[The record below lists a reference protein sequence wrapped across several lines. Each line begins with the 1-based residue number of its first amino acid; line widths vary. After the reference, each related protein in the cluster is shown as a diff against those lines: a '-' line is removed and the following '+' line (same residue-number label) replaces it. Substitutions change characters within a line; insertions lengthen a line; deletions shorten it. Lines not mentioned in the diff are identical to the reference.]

1 MILPFFILNRY
12 LKSKK
17 DSRFISAVSLITII
31 GIVIGVVVV
40 LVALS
45 ILDGY
50 EKVVT
55 QKIVDFNTHIK
66 ISAFSNRNID
76 SPDKDIE
83 LMNKVFSH
91 NVARLN
97 PFCSKLSIIKS
108 KKSSEGITL
117 QGITKDQ
124 FQNEIIPFLDTKK
137 NITEPGNHIFIG
149 KKLAEKLDLN
159 EGEKVTIFT
168 LHGDQIP
175 SPENPPSIDQ
185 FIIGGIYESGMAEY
199 DDLNAYIDIRT
210 AQTLFGMENE
220 VSGYNIK
227 LKSLENIDKIAQNIQ
242 DMFGYPYY
250 VRTIFQIHQNIF
262 TWLEL
267 QKKPIPIILGLIIF
281 VAVFNVISTL
291 LMIVLERTGAIGIL
305 RSLGANKKLIVKVFL
320 FHGLYLSV
328 IGIVIGTLISL
339 VFSLLQINYGIISLP
354 GSVYFVTKV
363 PIAINLENYLI
374 VTVVTLI
381 ISFIAS
387 LLPSFAASRINP
399 LTAIKFD

>member
-31 GIVIGVVVV
+31 GIIVGVVVV

-76 SPDKDIE
+76 SPEKDIE
-83 LMNKVFSH
+83 LLNKVFSDTIT
-91 NVARLN
+91 RLN
-97 PFCSKLSIIKS
+97 PYCAKLSIIKS
-108 KKSSEGITL
+108 KKNSEGITL
-117 QGITKDQ
+117 QGITNDQ
-124 FQNEIIPFLDTKK
+124 FRNEILPFLVESENFTQ
-137 NITEPGNHIFIG
+137 PGNYIFVG
-149 KKLAEKLDLN
+149 KKLAEKLILAK
-159 EGEKVTIFT
+159 GERVTIFT

-185 FIIGGIYESGMAEY
+185 FIIGGIFESGMAEY
-199 DDLNAYIDIRT
+199 DDLNAYIDIKT
-210 AQTLFGMENE
+210 AQNIFGMENE

-227 LKSLENIDKIAQNIQ
+227 LKSLANIDKIAQNIQ

-305 RSLGANKKLIVKVFL
+305 RSLGANKKLIVKIFL

-328 IGIVIGTLISL
+328 IGIAIGSL
-339 VFSLLQINYGIISLP
+339 VALLFSLLQINYGIISLP

-374 VTVVTLI
+374 VTLVTLI
-381 ISFIAS
+381 ISFLAS
-387 LLPSFAASRINP
+387 LLPSFAASKINH

>member
-83 LMNKVFSH
+83 LLSKVFSH
-91 NVARLN
+91 NLDRLN

-108 KKSSEGITL
+108 KKSSEGITI
-117 QGITKDQ
+117 QGITIDQ
-124 FQNEIIPFLDTKK
+124 FQNEIIPFLVTKK
-137 NITEPGNHIFIG
+137 NITEPGDHIFIG

-159 EGEKVTIFT
+159 EGDKVTIFT

-185 FIIGGIYESGMAEY
+185 FIVGGIYESGMAEY
-199 DDLNAYIDIRT
+199 DDLNAYIDIKT
-210 AQTLFGMENE
+210 AQSLFGMENE
-220 VSGYNIK
+220 VSGYNLK
-227 LKSLENIDKIAQNIQ
+227 LKSLENIAKIAQHIQ

-328 IGIVIGTLISL
+328 IGIVIGTLVSL
-339 VFSLLQINYGIISLP
+339 AFSFLQINYGIISLP

-374 VTVVTLI
+374 VTAVTLI
-381 ISFIAS
+381 ISFFAS

>member
-12 LKSKK
+12 LKSRK

-31 GIVIGVVVV
+31 GIIIGVVVV

-55 QKIVDFNTHIK
+55 QKIIEFNTHIK
-66 ISAFSNRNID
+66 ISAFSNRNIE
-76 SPDKDIE
+76 SPDKDID
-83 LMNKVFSH
+83 LLKKVFSH
-91 NVARLN
+91 NITRVN
-97 PFCSKLSIIKS
+97 SFCSKLSIIKS
-108 KKSSEGITL
+108 KKNSEGITL
-117 QGITKDQ
+117 QGITNEQ
-124 FQNEIIPFLDTKK
+124 FQNEIFPFVIGDK
-137 NITEPGNHIFIG
+137 NLAEPGNFIFIG
-149 KKLAEKLDLN
+149 KKLAEKLALN

-199 DDLNAYIDIRT
+199 DDLNAYLDIKT
-210 AQTLFGMENE
+210 AQVLFGMEDQ

-227 LKSLENIDKIAQNIQ
+227 LKSLANIDKIAQNIQ

-305 RSLGANKKLIVKVFL
+305 RSLGANKKLIVKIFL
-320 FHGLYLSV
+320 FHGLYLSL
-328 IGIVIGTLISL
+328 IGIAIGTLVSL

-374 VTVVTLI
+374 VTLVTLV
-381 ISFIAS
+381 ISFLAS

-399 LTAIKFD
+399 ITAIKFD